1 MQYWVI
7 NENNEL
13 ITTCSAPCSIKW
25 MQSVEVPDDVTY
37 GYVLTDK
44 WEWIKWEN
52 LVKQEEIEKFKSLK
66 KQYIDMENDE
76 KIKLIL
82 WIEEKPTKL
91 LSSPLDT
98 LKTQIIDK
106 YNALVKTYW
115 EEIKNELF

>member
-7 NENNEL
+7 NEKNEL
-13 ITTCSAPCSIKW
+13 ITTSNVPCSIEW
-25 MQSVEVPDDVTY
+25 MQSVEVPDYVTC
-37 GYVLTDK
+37 GYVLTEK
-44 WEWIKWEN
+44 WEWIKWDA
-52 LVKQEEIEKFKSLK
+52 LIKQEEIEKFKSLK

-82 WIEEKPTKL
+82 WIEEKPTK
-91 LSSPLDT
+91 SSESPLDA

-115 EEIKNELF
+115 EDIKNELF

>member
-13 ITTCSAPCSIKW
+13 ITTSNVPCSIEW
-25 MQSVEVPDDVTY
+25 MQSVEVPDDVTC

-44 WEWIKWEN
+44 WEWIKWDA
-52 LVKQEEIEKFKSLK
+52 LIKQEEIEKFKSLK
-66 KQYIDMENDE
+66 KQYIDMGNDE

-82 WIEEKPTKL
+82 WIEEKPIKS
-91 LSSPLDT
+91 LSNPLDT

-106 YNALVKTYW
+106 YNALIKTYW
-115 EEIKNELF
+115 EDIKNELF